1 MTEAAKGIDQILLY
15 RILSEAGL
23 NAAAKLAFQTEHET
37 TESKDSESVPTK
49 DGNINVPGQLETEIS
64 GTSIL
69 AKGDAMVKKLRNAM
83 RNDEIVEVWEIDKGS
98 AVPGALEVA
107 TLTISGAPSTAGEIT
122 ITLNGVAEKVVVL
135 STDTAAIVGDRIRNT
150 NVAGWTVGGSGATVT
165 FTKNSDGTNTAPA
178 FAAGTTGAA
187 GSFVVTTAG
196 TAASGKYEATYY
208 QGHITEYSKSAGTED
223 NVEIS
228 FTFLPNGHGVDG
240 EATLTSEQAA
250 VVQYVFKDTTV
261 EA

>member
-165 FTKNSDGTNTAPA
+165 FTKTRMAPTLLQHSQQALPAQQAHSLSLLQERQQAENMKLPTTKDISRNTASLLA
-178 FAAGTTGAA
+178 Q
-187 GSFVVTTAG
+187 
-196 TAASGKYEATYY
+196 K
-208 QGHITEYSKSAGTED
+208 IT
-223 NVEIS
+223 
-228 FTFLPNGHGVDG
+228 
-240 EATLTSEQAA
+240 
-250 VVQYVFKDTTV
+250 
-261 EA
+261 

>member
-15 RILSEAGL
+15 RILEEAGI
-23 NAAAKLAFQTEHET
+23 NPATKLAFQTEHET

-49 DGNINVPGQLETEIS
+49 DGNIVVPGQLETEIS

-69 AKGDAMVKKLRNAM
+69 AKGDAMVKKLRDAM
-83 RNDEIVEVWEIDKGS
+83 RNDKIVEVWEIDKGS
-98 AVPGALEVA
+98 AVPGAFEVD

-122 ITLNGVAEKVVVL
+122 LTLNGVAEKVVVL

-150 NVAGWTVGGSGATVT
+150 NVAGWTVGGTGTTVT

-187 GSFVVTTAG
+187 GAFVVTTAG
-196 TAASGKYEATYY
+196 SAASGKYDATYY
-208 QGHITEYSKSAGTED
+208 QGYITEYSKSAGTED

-228 FTFLPNGHGVDG
+228 FTYIPNGHGVDL
-240 EATLTSEQAA
+240 EATLTADQAE
-250 VVQYVFKDTTV
+250 VVQYLAKDTTV
-261 EA
+261 ET